1 MYTNTWLEFEKDW
14 TDLIYSNLK
23 LLKACNQKNP
33 HFRNVKRALNRLLR
47 AWTDYPANYVS
58 ENCLKMFRKAKI
70 DVASID
76 RRHTL
81 ILGRNKEN
89 KSKIVFE
96 HSTPINDLIAVLIN
110 TNTLQDVNIVLKNY
124 SGVCWITREEDDILN
139 KNKFKNTRNGNW
151 AKSYENCEII
161 PLLISELTTS
171 KL

>member
-1 MYTNTWLEFEKDW
+1 MNTNTWLEFEKDW

-33 HFRNVKRALNRLLR
+33 HYRNAKRALNRLLR

>member
-1 MYTNTWLEFEKDW
+1 MITNSWLEYEKDW

-33 HFRNVKRALNRLLR
+33 HYRNAKRALNRLLR

-58 ENCLKMFRKAKI
+58 ENCLKMFRKEKI
-70 DVASID
+70 DVAAID

-81 ILGRNKEN
+81 IFGRNEEG

-96 HSTPINDLIAVLIN
+96 HSTPINDLINTLMIN
-110 TNTLQDVNIVLKNY
+110 TSIEEVNTVLKNY
-124 SGVCWITREEDDILN
+124 SGVCWITREEDDFLN
-139 KNKFKNTRNGNW
+139 DKGFKNTRNGKW
-151 AKSYENCEII
+151 AKQYENCKIK

-171 KL
+171 KP

>member
-1 MYTNTWLEFEKDW
+1 MKKYQTYHLYPLKNTNIKSLEMNTNTWLEFEKDW

-33 HFRNVKRALNRLLR
+33 HYRNAKRALNRLLR

-58 ENCLKMFRKAKI
+58 ENCLKIFRKAKI
-70 DVASID
+70 DVAKLD

-110 TNTLQDVNIVLKNY
+110 TNTLEDVNIVLKNY

-139 KNKFKNTRNGNW
+139 KNN
-151 AKSYENCEII
+151 
-161 PLLISELTTS
+161 
-171 KL
+171 

>member
-1 MYTNTWLEFEKDW
+1 MNTNTWLEFEKDW

-33 HFRNVKRALNRLLR
+33 HYRNAKRALNRLLR

-58 ENCLKMFRKAKI
+58 ENCLKIFRKAKI
-70 DVASID
+70 DVAKLD

-110 TNTLQDVNIVLKNY
+110 TNTLEDVNIVLKNY
-124 SGVCWITREEDDILN
+124 SGVCWITREEDDFLN
-139 KNKFKNTRNGNW
+139 KKFKNTRNGNW
-151 AKSYENCEII
+151 EKCYEDCKIK
-161 PLLISELTTS
+161 PLLISKLTTD
-171 KL
+171 

>member
-33 HFRNVKRALNRLLR
+33 HYRNVKRALNRLLR

-58 ENCLKMFRKAKI
+58 QNCLKMFRKAKI

-161 PLLISELTTS
+161 PLLISELTTD
-171 KL
+171 

>member
-1 MYTNTWLEFEKDW
+1 MNTNTWLEFEKDW

-23 LLKACNQKNP
+23 IEKACNQKNP
-33 HFRNVKRALNRLLR
+33 HYKNAKRALNRLLR

-110 TNTLQDVNIVLKNY
+110 TNTLEEVNTALKNY

-151 AKSYENCEII
+151 AKSYEDCRIK
-161 PLLISELTTS
+161 PLLISELTTP
-171 KL
+171 

>member
-1 MYTNTWLEFEKDW
+1 MNTNTWLEFEKDW

-23 LLKACNQKNP
+23 LLKACNKKNP
-33 HFRNVKRALNRLLR
+33 HYRNAKRAFIRLLR

-58 ENCLKMFRKAKI
+58 ENCLKIFRKAKI
-70 DVASID
+70 DVAKLD

-110 TNTLQDVNIVLKNY
+110 TNTLEDLNIVLKNY
-124 SGVCWITREEDDILN
+124 SGVCWITREEDMPIV
-139 KNKFKNTRNGNW
+139 
-151 AKSYENCEII
+151 
-161 PLLISELTTS
+161 
-171 KL
+171 